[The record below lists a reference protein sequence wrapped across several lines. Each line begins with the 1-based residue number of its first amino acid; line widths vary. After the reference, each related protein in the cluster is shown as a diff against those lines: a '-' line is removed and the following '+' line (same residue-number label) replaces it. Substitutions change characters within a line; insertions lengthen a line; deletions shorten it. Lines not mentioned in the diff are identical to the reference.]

1 MNKKKIL
8 VVDDEKPIRELF
20 EQAFGKAGYGVRSA
34 ETAEIAMQI
43 LKEESIMVIF
53 LDLGLPGMSGMELC
67 EKIRKDNP
75 IGIIYAVTG
84 YSDLFGLLE
93 CRKVGFDDFF
103 TKPTNLELLF
113 KAAEDAFEKIE
124 RWQLKEYD
132 LT

>member
-113 KAAEDAFEKIE
+113 KAADRKSVV
-124 RWQLKEYD
+124 
-132 LT
+132 

>member
-1 MNKKKIL
+1 
-8 VVDDEKPIRELF
+8 
-20 EQAFGKAGYGVRSA
+20 
-34 ETAEIAMQI
+34 
-43 LKEESIMVIF
+43 
-53 LDLGLPGMSGMELC
+53 MELC